1 MKNIVSKLIGVGLFV
16 SLTALPCF
24 PLQAAD
30 DDAPTRKPRG
40 TPYAGKISAVDRSA
54 KTVTL
59 STKNEKT
66 RVYHILADTRLTL
79 GTGEKATFED
89 AKVGEEA
96 AAYGHQ
102 EGDKY
107 IAQSLRIGPK
117 PGSDT
122 DRAPQED

>member
-16 SLTALPCF
+16 SLAAFPCIE
-24 PLQAAD
+24 LGAAD
-30 DDAPTRKPRG
+30 DSAATRKPRG
-40 TPYAGKISAVDRSA
+40 TPYAGKISAIDRSA

-66 RVYHILADTRLTL
+66 RVYHILADTRITL

-102 EGDKY
+102 EGEKY

-117 PGSDT
+117 TEGKT
-122 DRAPQED
+122 DRTSQEK